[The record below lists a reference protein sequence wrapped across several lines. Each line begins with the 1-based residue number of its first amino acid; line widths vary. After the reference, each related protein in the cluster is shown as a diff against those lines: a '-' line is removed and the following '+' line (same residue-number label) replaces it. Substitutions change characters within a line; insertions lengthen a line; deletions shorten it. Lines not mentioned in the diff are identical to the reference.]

1 MTSNCAKYRTIYVS
15 QDYIYFTITC
25 KHSVNI
31 FYMLTMNQLLFNIF
45 ATPNFPYLENIY
57 MLFLF
62 FALIAQNARLYM
74 IYIV

>member
-1 MTSNCAKYRTIYVS
+1 
-15 QDYIYFTITC
+15 
-25 KHSVNI
+25 
-31 FYMLTMNQLLFNIF
+31 MLTMNQLLFNIF